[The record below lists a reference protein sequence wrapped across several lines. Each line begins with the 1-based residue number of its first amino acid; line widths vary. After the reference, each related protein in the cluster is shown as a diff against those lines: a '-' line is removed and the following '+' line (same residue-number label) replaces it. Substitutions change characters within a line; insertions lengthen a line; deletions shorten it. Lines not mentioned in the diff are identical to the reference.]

1 MRGEAHQAAGAA
13 ERSQAHGT
21 CCKGVRR
28 AEALPEPRRPPKAAA
43 LLPPCSGPGLRCT
56 FTGESHHPSGPGVLR
71 CETGT
76 LTKTS
81 FGERM
86 DTYSVVH
93 ADHGMLL
100 STKQK

>member
-1 MRGEAHQAAGAA
+1 M
-13 ERSQAHGT
+13 
-21 CCKGVRR
+21 
-28 AEALPEPRRPPKAAA
+28 AAA

-56 FTGESHHPSGPGVLR
+56 FTGESHHPSGPSVLR

-81 FGERM
+81 FSERM

-100 STKQK
+100 NT